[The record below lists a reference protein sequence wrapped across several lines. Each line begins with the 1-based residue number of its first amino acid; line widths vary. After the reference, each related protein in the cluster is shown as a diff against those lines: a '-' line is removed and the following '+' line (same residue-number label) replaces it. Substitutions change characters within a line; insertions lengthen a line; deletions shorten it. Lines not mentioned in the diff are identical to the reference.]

1 MRAIPKRAREEIT
14 QGDLIVSS
22 GMGGVYPAG
31 IIIGRVHTILY
42 QEYETSMAVE
52 LESALDFSRLE
63 YVFVLEVQDGEAI
76 GGSGGPSRSDG

>member
-14 QGDLIVSS
+14 PGDLIVTS
-22 GMGGVYPAG
+22 GMGRVYPAG
-31 IIIGRVHTILY
+31 IVIGRVSAILF

-63 YVFVLEVQDGEAI
+63 YVFVIDVKTGESTDG
-76 GGSGGPSRSDG
+76 